1 VPPAV
6 DSPVSG
12 SATQLHLQLNSPS
25 GVPGGDLIAS
35 GVGCEPGAR
44 VQFLVEGH
52 AQGQTV
58 ADGKGAFRGRVQVP
72 SLGVGLHEI
81 AAQCGG
87 QTLSI
92 PFTVVIATAVASA
105 PSSVVASVMAFFVLI
120 GLLLLLVRPLV
131 VGSPGE
137 LEEPD

>member
-1 VPPAV
+1 M
-6 DSPVSG
+6 
-12 SATQLHLQLNSPS
+12 
-25 GVPGGDLIAS
+25 
-35 GVGCEPGAR
+35 
-44 VQFLVEGH
+44 VEGH
-52 AQGQTV
+52 AQGETV
-58 ADGKGAFRGRVQVP
+58 ADGKGVFRGRVQVP

-92 PFTVVIATAVASA
+92 PFTVVIATAVAST

-131 VGSPGE
+131 VGSPAE
-137 LEEPD
+137 LEKPE